1 MPQIGAI
8 SISPNVNTQAV
19 INLLKEDNKITI
31 TIGQEQTAPNGS
43 RYIPIEKN

>member
-1 MPQIGAI
+1 MPQVGAI

-19 INLLKEDNKITI
+19 INLLKEDKKI
-31 TIGQEQTAPNGS
+31 TIGQEQTAPDGS

>member
-1 MPQIGAI
+1 MPQVGAI
-8 SISPNVNTQAV
+8 AISDNVNTQAI
-19 INLLKEDNKITI
+19 INLLKQDPKL